1 MPFDPNLDKKLFSE
15 EVEFEGTKILVSVYS
30 YNDGMQKVQLS
41 RERINASG
49 ETSFAKL
56 GRLTKDEAQKILPLI
71 QKAIEFIE

>member
-15 EVEFEGTKILVSVYS
+15 EAEFEGSKILVSVYS
-30 YNDGMQKVQLS
+30 YNDGTPKIQIS

-56 GRLTKDEAQKILPLI
+56 GRLTKEEAQKILPLV
-71 QKAIEFIE
+71 QKAIDFMD